1 MFRNVPCSWF
11 YRRPC
16 QHLPLRN
23 RPHVGIETAS
33 HVSMR
38 LVLVSDN
45 FIPKVPWE
53 LLWLVQA
60 HGPVFGSVKLA
71 PIKYENSFV
80 PRHMKSDEGRFWK
93 STITVEL
100 EFSWFSSSS
109 SFIKTRPFKIY
120 HGNENWNVLP
130 YSTTKMPLST
140 LIEKNKF
147 SHAYIASR
155 SSRSLHGVT
164 TQVKPQVAQ
173 ARNMS
178 IGDKRHCC
186 VTSKYKD
193 LYGKKI
199 YRFCNLRKWKDFNKK
214 QLTLL
219 KMCVTWSKG
228 RFMAVLW
235 FLCKPFSLPWTT
247 QERLKHTF

>member
-1 MFRNVPCSWF
+1 MVDFQK
-11 YRRPC
+11 RP
-16 QHLPLRN
+16 
-23 RPHVGIETAS
+23 S
-33 HVSMR
+33 
-38 LVLVSDN
+38 SD
-45 FIPKVPWE
+45 FIWRGTK
-53 LLWLVQA
+53 
-60 HGPVFGSVKLA
+60 
-71 PIKYENSFV
+71 
-80 PRHMKSDEGRFWK
+80 
-93 STITVEL
+93 
-100 EFSWFSSSS
+100 EFSYLIGANFTDP
-109 SFIKTRPFKIY
+109 KTGPCAW
-120 HGNENWNVLP
+120 NENLNVLP

-164 TQVKPQVAQ
+164 TQVKPQVAP

-228 RFMAVLW
+228 RFMAILW